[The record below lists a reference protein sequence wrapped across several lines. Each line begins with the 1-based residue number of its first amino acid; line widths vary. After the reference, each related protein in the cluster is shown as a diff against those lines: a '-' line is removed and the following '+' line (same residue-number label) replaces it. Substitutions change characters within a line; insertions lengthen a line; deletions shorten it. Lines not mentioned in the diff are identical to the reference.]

1 MLHHKA
7 VVSLSRMGGLFN
19 ICVYHLQLNAFV
31 LLSQSSGNW
40 SALQTSLAAPLQQR
54 LLEDILSP
62 PTPTG
67 QGQRWRE
74 KEGPSGTFRGADL
87 KESCP
92 RSSPEAEPAWPAA
105 AGQDRAA
112 APEEDRQQQHQ
123 GISAPRVP
131 CQSPSLGCWWPCS
144 LRCSSHTARL
154 CCSSRQSPARPSAP
168 PGACCYTV
176 TEPGLSRFW
185 KSPF

>member
-7 VVSLSRMGGLFN
+7 VVSLSRMRGLFN

-105 AGQDRAA
+105 AGQDRAPSAA

-123 GISAPRVP
+123 GVSAPRVP
-131 CQSPSLGCWWPCS
+131 CQSPSLGRGWPCS
-144 LRCSSHTARL
+144 LRCSSHTAGL
-154 CCSSRQSPARPSAP
+154 CCCSSSRQSPARPSAP
-168 PGACCYTV
+168 LVRAATQ
-176 TEPGLSRFW
+176 
-185 KSPF
+185 